1 MASRKPG
8 KWVDAGWVLAM
19 AAQGGLMIALPVL
32 GGLALGYW
40 LDNQLNTLPWLSL
53 ILTLVGATVGP
64 IMLYR
69 WVTSSVAVRMGTGTD
84 SSSKYTEPQNEETP
98 E

>member
-84 SSSKYTEPQNEETP
+84 SSSKDTEPQNEETP

>member
-1 MASRKPG
+1 MASRKPS

-40 LDNQLNTLPWLSL
+40 LDKQLNTLPWLSL
-53 ILTLVGATVGP
+53 ILTLIGATIGP
-64 IMLYR
+64 ITLYR
-69 WVTSSVAVRMGTGTD
+69 WVTSSVAARMGTGAE
-84 SSSKYTEPQNEETP
+84 SKDIELQNEETP

>member
-8 KWVDAGWVLAM
+8 TWADAGWVLAM

-32 GGLALGYW
+32 VGLVLGYW

-53 ILTLVGATVGP
+53 VLTLVGATAGP

-69 WVTSSVAVRMGTGTD
+69 WVTTAVKERIERRTNQD
-84 SSSKYTEPQNEETP
+84 EEKS

>member
-84 SSSKYTEPQNEETP
+84 SSNTEPQNEETP

>member
-8 KWVDAGWVLAM
+8 TWADAGWVLAM

-40 LDNQLNTLPWLSL
+40 LDNQLNTLPWVSL

-64 IMLYR
+64 ISLYR
-69 WVTSSVAVRMGTGTD
+69 WVTSSVAARMGTRTD
-84 SSSKYTEPQNEETP
+84 SSSKDTEPQNEETP

>member
-8 KWVDAGWVLAM
+8 TWVDAGWVLAM

-84 SSSKYTEPQNEETP
+84 SSKDTEPQNEETP